1 MTWFFIIFIGLANM
15 AAQARRGNGS
25 TPEGEFLPACIRL
38 EEVLKS
44 GMLGG
49 AAFSFRNTWGL
60 QENNVE

>member
-1 MTWFFIIFIGLANM
+1 M

-49 AAFSFRNTWGL
+49 AAFSFRNALGL